1 MHMPFMPCIYARTC
15 KRIYMQYR
23 CTSCVALCTIPN
35 SVCRIALKFV
45 SSPPHASQTETR
57 DCTPVP
63 ETGPRRRSRPER
75 GLTSDHDSREA

>member
-23 CTSCVALCTIPN
+23 CTSCVALCTIPRTQFAGLH
-35 SVCRIALKFV
+35 CKFV
-45 SSPPHASQTETR
+45 SSPHARQTETR

>member
-15 KRIYMQYR
+15 KSIYMQYIVR
-23 CTSCVALCTIPN
+23 CAVHTIPN

-45 SSPPHASQTETR
+45 SSPHARQTETR

>member
-1 MHMPFMPCIYARTC
+1 MHISQNLQKYLHAVPLYIV
-15 KRIYMQYR
+15 R
-23 CTSCVALCTIPN
+23 CAVHTIPN

-45 SSPPHASQTETR
+45 SSPHARQTETR

>member
-45 SSPPHASQTETR
+45 SSPPHARLRLETA
-57 DCTPVP
+57 
-63 ETGPRRRSRPER
+63 PRSPRLARAAGAVRN
-75 GLTSDHDSREA
+75 AA

>member
-1 MHMPFMPCIYARTC
+1 MHICQNLQKDLHAVPLYIV
-15 KRIYMQYR
+15 R
-23 CTSCVALCTIPN
+23 CAVHDSTN

-45 SSPPHASQTETR
+45 SSPQACQTETR
-57 DCTPVP
+57 DCTPVD